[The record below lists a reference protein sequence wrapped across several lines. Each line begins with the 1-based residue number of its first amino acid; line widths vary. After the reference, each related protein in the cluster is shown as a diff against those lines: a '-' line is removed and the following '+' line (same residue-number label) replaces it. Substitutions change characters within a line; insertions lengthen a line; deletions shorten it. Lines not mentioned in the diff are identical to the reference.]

1 MEDRSG
7 ISLHKTPVLFFYFFS
22 FFFGKFKY
30 WYMENTSTFSFSG
43 TVSAPL
49 RGIFVHIYATVTAL
63 KLKFGEWR
71 VSENERERNIFP
83 RKCKM
88 FFSKKEKKKGV
99 LKFPYLTDD
108 RSSISLNKTLVL
120 NPNIH
125 TWKISPSGYKYFAEK
140 IRYEPFLDSF
150 VILQK

>member
-1 MEDRSG
+1 MEVRNG
-7 ISLHKTPVLFFYFFS
+7 ISSHKTPVFF

-30 WYMENTSTFSFSG
+30 WYRENSPTFSFSG

-49 RGIFVHIYATVTAL
+49 RGIFVYIYAAVTVF

-71 VSENERERNIFP
+71 VSENYRERNIFP
-83 RKCKM
+83 WKCKM
-88 FFSKKEKKKGV
+88 LLPFRKKKRKEKGV
-99 LKFPYLTDD
+99 LKFPYLTKD

-125 TWKISPSGYKYFAEK
+125 TWQISPAGYKYFAEK
-140 IRYEPFLDSF
+140 IPYVPFLDSF
-150 VILQK
+150 EILEK